1 MHPKTIPNIEM
12 MIVMYL
18 YLFSYALY
26 PNIPKKK
33 YSMTC
38 KNLSH
43 VKAKTVGT
51 DLPGI
56 DDPIK
61 IKKRYK
67 KNWILG

>member
-1 MHPKTIPNIEM
+1 M

-26 PNIPKKK
+26 PNIPKIK

-38 KNLSH
+38 NNLSH
-43 VKAKTVGT
+43 VKVKTVGI

-61 IKKRYK
+61 IKIRYK
-67 KNWILG
+67 KN

>member
-1 MHPKTIPNIEM
+1 MQQEI

-33 YSMTC
+33 YSITC

-43 VKAKTVGT
+43 LKAKTVET

-61 IKKRYK
+61 IKKRYT
-67 KNWILG
+67 KN

>member
-1 MHPKTIPNIEM
+1 M
-12 MIVMYL
+12 L
-18 YLFSYALY
+18 YILISL
-26 PNIPKKK
+26 KKK

-38 KNLSH
+38 NNLSH
-43 VKAKTVGT
+43 VNAKTVGT

>member
-1 MHPKTIPNIEM
+1 MHPKKIPNIEM

-18 YLFSYALY
+18 YLCSYALY

-33 YSMTC
+33 YSITC
-38 KNLSH
+38 SNLSH
-43 VKAKTVGT
+43 VKAKTGGT

-56 DDPIK
+56 DDTIK

-67 KNWILG
+67 KN

>member
-1 MHPKTIPNIEM
+1 M

-26 PNIPKKK
+26 PNIPKTK

-38 KNLSH
+38 NNLSH

-56 DDPIK
+56 DAVSYTHL
-61 IKKRYK
+61 RAHETV
-67 KNWILG
+67 